1 MLNDVGNIHKL
12 LVGHLLMLYKPCLL
26 CCVKWFRKYLGNIQ
40 EILLTSF
47 MVVSGVAG
55 LLVEMCEV
63 I

>member
-12 LVGHLLMLYKPCLL
+12 LVGHLLMHYIPCLL
-26 CCVKWFRKYLGNIQ
+26 RFVKWFRKYLGNIQ